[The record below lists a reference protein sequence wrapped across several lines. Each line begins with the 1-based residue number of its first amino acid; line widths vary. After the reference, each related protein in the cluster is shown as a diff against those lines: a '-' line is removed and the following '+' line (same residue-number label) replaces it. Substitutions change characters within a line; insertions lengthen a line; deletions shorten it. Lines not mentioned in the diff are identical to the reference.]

1 MAKTK
6 GEITKKKMIRAAW
19 DLFYEK
25 GYDNTTIDDILL
37 KSKTS
42 KSSFYYYFDGKDAL
56 LSSLSTIFDD
66 EYERLD
72 GEMPEEMGSFEKLLY
87 LNHEMN
93 LFIENKIDRELLAS
107 LYSSQLVT
115 KGQRHLLDQNRFCFK
130 LLNRIIFAGQQ
141 KGELRSDIAVQE
153 ITKVYMICE
162 RSLVYDWCLCE
173 GQYSLTDFSDKYM
186 PMFLREIK
194 N

>member
-6 GEITKKKMIRAAW
+6 GEITKRKMIRAAW

-42 KSSFYYYFDGKDAL
+42 KSSFYYYFDGKDSL
-56 LSSLSTIFDD
+56 LSYLSTIFDD
-66 EYERLD
+66 EYERLE
-72 GEMPEEMGSFEKLLY
+72 GEMPEEMSSFEKLLY

-115 KGQRHLLDQNRFCFK
+115 KGQRHLLDQNRFCYK

-141 KGELRSDIAVQE
+141 KRELRSDIAVQE
-153 ITKVYMICE
+153 ITKVYMLCE
-162 RSLVYDWCLCE
+162 RSLVYDWCLCG

>member
-6 GEITKKKMIRAAW
+6 GEITKRKMIRAAW

-42 KSSFYYYFDGKDAL
+42 KSSFYYYFDGKDSL
-56 LSSLSTIFDD
+56 LSYLSTIFDD
-66 EYERLD
+66 EYERLE
-72 GEMPEEMGSFEKLLY
+72 GEMPEEMSSFEKLLY

-115 KGQRHLLDQNRFCFK
+115 KGQRHLLDQNRFCYK

-153 ITKVYMICE
+153 ITKVYMLCE
-162 RSLVYDWCLCE
+162 RSLVYDWCLCG

>member
-6 GEITKKKMIRAAW
+6 GEITKRKMIRAAW

-42 KSSFYYYFDGKDAL
+42 KSSFYYYFDGKDSL
-56 LSSLSTIFDD
+56 LSYLSTIFDD
-66 EYERLD
+66 EYERLE

-115 KGQRHLLDQNRFCFK
+115 KGQRHLLDQNRFCYK

-162 RSLVYDWCLCE
+162 RSLVYDWCLCG